1 MPSKCQLRKSNCSF
15 PRRPTA
21 PPPIGDESLATS
33 PATFYSCDIFLIF
46 PPVATRDAPCS
57 VPCPLSVLH
66 AIPSD
71 STFCLFRSL
80 ARARAVKLD
89 RSPPRHPLAP
99 LKVGSKLK
107 GRNVT
112 IAVLVEQHAVPPV
125 SVVLF
130 ATFGVSR

>member
-1 MPSKCQLRKSNCSF
+1 LQ
-15 PRRPTA
+15 
-21 PPPIGDESLATS
+21 S

-46 PPVATRDAPCS
+46 PPVATRDALCS